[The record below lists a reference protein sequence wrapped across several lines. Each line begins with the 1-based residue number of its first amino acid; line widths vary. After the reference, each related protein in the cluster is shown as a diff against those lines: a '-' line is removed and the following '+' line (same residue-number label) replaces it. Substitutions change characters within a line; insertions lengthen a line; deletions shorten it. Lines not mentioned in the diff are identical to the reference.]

1 LHPWADMWGMK
12 MRVSP
17 SRLKGLGWE
26 LVEVDVFKA
35 VSELVD

>member
-1 LHPWADMWGMK
+1 MWGLK

>member
-1 LHPWADMWGMK
+1 MWGMK

-17 SRLKGLGWE
+17 SRLKGLGWG
-26 LVEVDVFKA
+26 LAEVDVFKA